1 MRNPKPGVAAKHIDT
16 FGGAACKQQVGCSAL
31 SCSQEHGQDWGC
43 WQWVSLQGSIPA
55 MLLCKQLL
63 ELYHE
68 SCELCL
74 LPLLPA
80 GKSSSHVAP
89 WALGL
94 LSAIT
99 VVLLSV
105 LRGTGMSV
113 GCIVWG
119 RHVHSSLVLHTVACS
134 HGRER
139 KRESILKSLQLQYI
153 KQRGECWCVGFP
165 HQHLLVCLQ
174 PFVFQTRKVSGVCAA
189 APVGHRG
196 HIGRKQM
203 YANQSHFLRLGGK
216 RISGFLS
223 FSNGSGCNWQLQSWE
238 G

>member
-1 MRNPKPGVAAKHIDT
+1 
-16 FGGAACKQQVGCSAL
+16 
-31 SCSQEHGQDWGC
+31 
-43 WQWVSLQGSIPA
+43 

-113 GCIVWG
+113 GCVVWG
-119 RHVHSSLVLHTVACS
+119 RRVHSSPVLHTVARS
-134 HGRER
+134 YGRER
-139 KRESILKSLQLQYI
+139 ERASLK
-153 KQRGECWCVGFP
+153 
-165 HQHLLVCLQ
+165 
-174 PFVFQTRKVSGVCAA
+174 A
-189 APVGHRG
+189 
-196 HIGRKQM
+196 
-203 YANQSHFLRLGGK
+203 
-216 RISGFLS
+216 
-223 FSNGSGCNWQLQSWE
+223 CNYNT
-238 G
+238 